1 MDGSAAGGPGP
12 LGSLRLA
19 TPEDADNV
27 DALIQASIRGIF
39 PVFYDER
46 QTAASVAAFH
56 LDRRMIE
63 DGTFLVVGEA
73 HELIA
78 CGGWNRR
85 DRSTG
90 RLLDPRTEPA
100 LIRFMFVRPDRTRRG
115 LGTRILAACEDAA
128 RAEGFGMLALT
139 ASLPGLPLYERHG
152 FIVIEETTVALPGG
166 VTLDTAEMEKP
177 IYR

>member
-1 MDGSAAGGPGP
+1 MIDDG
-12 LGSLRLA
+12 
-19 TPEDADNV
+19 TFFV
-27 DALIQASIRGIF
+27 
-39 PVFYDER
+39 
-46 QTAASVAAFH
+46 
-56 LDRRMIE
+56 IE
-63 DGTFLVVGEA
+63 DGG
-73 HELIA
+73 ELIA

-128 RAEGFGMLALT
+128 RAEGFGLLALT
-139 ASLPGLPLYERHG
+139 ASLPGLPLYEHDG
-152 FIVIEETTVALPGG
+152 FIVTEDTTVALPGG